1 MRPKCSPTQLG
12 GRAAAGLECTSPGT
26 ENVLLL
32 PERSLATVAAGPSC
46 RSEERGSAGRHFLR
60 LVHPGTLPLGL
71 GGQVGGAECSA
82 GPPHHAPY

>member
-1 MRPKCSPTQLG
+1 M
-12 GRAAAGLECTSPGT
+12 AGLECTSPGT
-26 ENVLLL
+26 ENVLL
-32 PERSLATVAAGPSC
+32 PEQSPATVVTGPSC
-46 RSEERGSAGRHFLR
+46 RSEERGPAGRHFLR